1 MTTLVSS
8 DEVVTDLN
16 NLIQL
21 EYDAIAAYKAA
32 IERLDTVSYKEKF
45 TEFLGDHENHVTNL
59 SDLVRSEGGTPEDSG
74 DVKKILTKGKVVLAD
89 LSGDEAI
96 LKAMN
101 ANEKQTN
108 TKYEEAVEEHYP
120 TNVEVV
126 VQRGL
131 ADERRHKAWIEATL
145 EKL

>member
-8 DEVVTDLN
+8 DEVVSDLN

-32 IERLDTVSYKEKF
+32 IERLDTVDYKEKF

-74 DVKKILTKGKVVLAD
+74 DIKKILTKGKVVLAD

-108 TKYEEAVEEHYP
+108 TKYEEAAEENYP